1 MWQSKFSK
9 KKKKAKN
16 CGNKKIWAM
25 LLFKQDTWEELLQTT
40 QLAAIQHATAKRI
53 LKNKQDLCGCSEL
66 HIAICYQEEYNS
78 SR

>member
-1 MWQSKFSK
+1 
-9 KKKKAKN
+9 
-16 CGNKKIWAM
+16 M